1 MLAVTQDNCPA
12 EANAD
17 QTNTDGDAQGD
28 ACDLFPNDPDNDLD
42 GDTIS
47 GHIDNCPAVANGPN
61 DASNQLNLD
70 NDAFGDACDSDADG
84 DGFDGDGAGGPSAND
99 VDDLNAGLA
108 VDPDGDLVDSSNV
121 LAVTQDNCPAEA
133 NADQTNTDGDA
144 QGDACDLFPNDP
156 DNDLDG
162 DTISGHIDNCPAV
175 ANGPNDASNQLD
187 DDNDN
192 VGNVCDTFPNDPDN
206 DIDGDT
212 VSGEIDN
219 CPTEPNTDQLNT
231 DGDSEGNA
239 CDADDDNDNLTDIE
253 EQQYGTDP
261 LLIDTDGD
269 GINDAEEI
277 AVGRNPNQFD
287 AFIPLPLWA
296 FGLLSLIMF
305 GIYSYR
311 SKHIKNKYR
320 LRSDKQ
326 RL

>member
-1 MLAVTQDNCPA
+1 M
-12 EANAD
+12 
-17 QTNTDGDAQGD
+17 
-28 ACDLFPNDPDNDLD
+28 
-42 GDTIS
+42 
-47 GHIDNCPAVANGPN
+47 ANGPN

-70 NDAFGDACDSDADG
+70 ADTFGDACDTDADG
-84 DGFDGDGAGGPSAND
+84 DGFDGDGAGGPGAND

-108 VDPDGDLVDSSNV
+108 VDPDGDLVDSSSV
-121 LAVTQDNCPAEA
+121 LAVAQDNCPAED

-144 QGDACDLFPNDP
+144 QGDACDPFPNDP
-156 DNDLDG
+156 DNDLDD
-162 DTISGHIDNCPAV
+162 DTVSGHIDNCPSV

-187 DDNDN
+187 DDNDS
-192 VGNVCDTFPNDPDN
+192 VGNVCDAFPNDPDN

-269 GINDAEEI
+269 GITDAEEI

-311 SKHIKNKYR
+311 SKPFKK
-320 LRSDKQ
+320 
-326 RL
+326 

>member
-1 MLAVTQDNCPA
+1 MAQDNCPA
-12 EANAD
+12 EDNAD

-28 ACDLFPNDPDNDLD
+28 ACDPFPNDPDNDLD
-42 GDTIS
+42 DDTVS
-47 GHIDNCPAVANGPN
+47 GHIDNCP
-61 DASNQLNLD
+61 S
-70 NDAFGDACDSDADG
+70 
-84 DGFDGDGAGGPSAND
+84 
-99 VDDLNAGLA
+99 
-108 VDPDGDLVDSSNV
+108 
-121 LAVTQDNCPAEA
+121 
-133 NADQTNTDGDA
+133 
-144 QGDACDLFPNDP
+144 
-156 DNDLDG
+156 
-162 DTISGHIDNCPAV
+162 V

-187 DDNDN
+187 DDNDS
-192 VGNVCDTFPNDPDN
+192 VGNVCDAFPNDPDN

-269 GINDAEEI
+269 GITDAEEI

-311 SKHIKNKYR
+311 SKPFKK
-320 LRSDKQ
+320 
-326 RL
+326 